1 MWYQMTT
8 NNRLLAVA
16 LLVATFG
23 GASAARA
30 TMMQAAT
37 LDDKVEH
44 ANAIVVGRVLK
55 KEARWDPQQRWI
67 LTYTTFRVEKSLKG
81 ITMPEV
87 TVVTPGGQMGDV
99 YQDTIGVPDFEVG
112 SENVVFI
119 KNTNAGPT
127 VLYFDQGA
135 YEVAKDT
142 RGNRLVVPVA
152 SDAVYV
158 DAQRGMA
165 VAPEQVR
172 SLREFESAIDSSV
185 KRTIHKQQMAMM
197 EQEKLRQPKP
207 SLWKDLAENVWIIAI
222 AVLGAILAA
231 IPLVRRSQ

>member
-1 MWYQMTT
+1 MTT
-8 NNRLLAVA
+8 NNRVLALA
-16 LLVATFG
+16 LLLATFG
-23 GASAARA
+23 GIPVAEA

-37 LDDKVEH
+37 FDDKVEN
-44 ANAIVVGRVLK
+44 ANAIVVGRVLR
-55 KEARWDPQQRWI
+55 KESRWDPEHRWI

-81 ITMPEV
+81 VTMPEV
-87 TVVTPGGQMGDV
+87 TLVTPGGQLGDL
-99 YQDTIGVPDFEVG
+99 YQDTIGVPDFAVG
-112 SENVVFI
+112 SDNVVFI
-119 KNTNAGPT
+119 KNTKSGPT

-165 VAPEQVR
+165 AAPEQPKT
-172 SLREFESAIDSSV
+172 LRDFEYAIDSSV

-197 EQEKLRQPKP
+197 EQERQKQPKP

-222 AVLGAILAA
+222 AVLGAVLAA